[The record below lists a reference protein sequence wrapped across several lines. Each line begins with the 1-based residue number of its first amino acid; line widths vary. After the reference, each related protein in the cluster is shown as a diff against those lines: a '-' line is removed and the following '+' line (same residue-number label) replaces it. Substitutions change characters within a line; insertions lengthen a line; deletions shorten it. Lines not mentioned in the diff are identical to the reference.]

1 MKLKYNYKDLKLPEH
16 IGIIMD
22 GNGRWAK
29 ERGKKRT
36 FGHKQGAKT
45 LKETTKL
52 LYEIGVGE
60 LTVYAFSTENWKRP
74 KEEVD
79 YLMSLLKRYLK
90 ESIKTAK
97 ENNML
102 VRIIGD
108 RSVFE
113 TDTIRMIDELEQVS
127 AEFTG
132 MKLNIAVN
140 YGGRDEI
147 VRAVNRYFL
156 GDNTIDKKIT
166 NIAIIDSDNTGEK
179 EINTETVESYNKSK
193 KIDELVSADLDFLR
207 KKSYIE
213 ETFID
218 FLDKEPI
225 TEDIISSLLDTKAS
239 LDPELIIRTS
249 GEQRTSNFLIWQSAY
264 SEFYFTKTLWPDFG
278 EDDLYA
284 AISFFNK
291 TERRFGGVK

>member
-1 MKLKYNYKDLKLPEH
+1 MKLKYDYRDLNLPKH

-29 ERGKKRT
+29 ARSKKRT

-52 LYEIGVGE
+52 LYEIGVSE

-74 KEEVD
+74 KDEVD
-79 YLMSLLKRYLK
+79 FLMSLLKQYLK

-113 TDTIRMIDELEQVS
+113 ADTIQMIDELEQVS
-127 AEFTG
+127 SEFTG

-147 VRAVNRYFL
+147 VRAVNQHF
-156 GDNTIDKKIT
+156 
-166 NIAIIDSDNTGEK
+166 
-179 EINTETVESYNKSK
+179 SK
-193 KIDELVSADLDFLR
+193 V
-207 KKSYIE
+207 
-213 ETFID
+213 T
-218 FLDKEPI
+218 EPI
-225 TEDIISSLLDTKAS
+225 TEELLSSLLDTKAS
-239 LDPELIIRTS
+239 PDPELIIRTS
-249 GEQRTSNFLIWQSAY
+249 GEQRTSNFLLWQSAY
-264 SEFYFTKTLWPDFG
+264 SEFYFTDTLWPDFS

-284 AISFFNK
+284 AIKFFNK
-291 TERRFGGVK
+291 TERRFGGIK